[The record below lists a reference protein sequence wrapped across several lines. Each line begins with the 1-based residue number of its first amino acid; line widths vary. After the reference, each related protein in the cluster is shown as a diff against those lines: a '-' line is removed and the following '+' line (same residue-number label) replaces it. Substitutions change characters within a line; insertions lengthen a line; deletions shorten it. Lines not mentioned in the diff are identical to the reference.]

1 MKPQLITGVP
11 LQEKGSFH
19 DTESI
24 RVAKDFEDIVDLYK
38 TLKDRLLSVNYWNY
52 YASGVG
58 ADFKLHDK
66 NGNLKKR
73 LPEKGDFIRIDIPG
87 PGNFE
92 ARGFDWVEITDMY
105 ENLSANDE
113 ILEQLLIECKPSGIP
128 GKINTH
134 TAHFYTGD
142 ASSTFIV
149 SRGKDFIKAGIYGRN
164 ETPNM
169 DAQIADKARN
179 LAIALGG
186 MVGISKIQ
194 WKILTDGL
202 VEFRSW
208 WYIDFEII

>member
-1 MKPQLITGVP
+1 MEIEALGRHAICFG
-11 LQEKGSFH
+11 G
-19 DTESI
+19 
-24 RVAKDFEDIVDLYK
+24 DINDVEFCKETVSK
-38 TLKDRLLSVNYWNY
+38 TFAEFGK
-52 YASGVG
+52 
-58 ADFKLHDK
+58 
-66 NGNLKKR
+66 
-73 LPEKGDFIRIDIPG
+73 IDILV
-87 PGNFE
+87 N
-92 ARGFDWVEITDMY
+92 AY
-105 ENLSANDE
+105 
-113 ILEQLLIECKPSGIP
+113 
-128 GKINTH
+128 

-142 ASSTFIV
+142 ASSTFII

-208 WYIDFEII
+208 

>member
-1 MKPQLITGVP
+1 MKPQIITGVP
-11 LQEKGSFH
+11 NHEKGSFH

-24 RVAKDFEDIVDLYK
+24 RFSRDFEDTIDLYK

-52 YASGVG
+52 YDNGVG

-66 NGNLKKR
+66 DGNLKKR
-73 LPEKGDFIRIDIPG
+73 LPEKGDCIRIDIPG

-92 ARGFDWVEITDMY
+92 ARGFDWVRITNLDEIY
-105 ENLSANDE
+105 SVNDE
-113 ILEQLLIECKPSGIP
+113 VLEMLLMECRPSTVP
-128 GKINTH
+128 GKVNLH
-134 TAHFYTGD
+134 TAHFYTED
-142 ASSTFIV
+142 ASSTFMI
-149 SRGKDFIKAGIYGRN
+149 SRGKDFIKIGIYGRN

-194 WKILTDGL
+194 WKILTDAL
-202 VEFRSW
+202 VKF
-208 WYIDFEII
+208 